1 MSEQTTTVAC
11 AGSQDLTPTS
21 VRRFGIFET
30 MTTKPK
36 VTLVTSS
43 AMPNLY
49 HGEEGLLDALA
60 ERGCDPQIKVWN
72 DPDVDWNEAGMV
84 IVRSVSDYPLQRD
97 TFLEWAKKV
106 PRILNHPD
114 ILEWN
119 THKTYL
125 RSLAKR
131 GLPTI
136 PTTWLEPEQNLSKH
150 QIHTRF
156 PASGEFIVKPAVSS
170 GVRDIGRYTTLSTPQ
185 RQAAIAQVQ
194 QLLGEGRAVMVQRYL
209 EEIDTNGEIS
219 LVFFNGLVSHAV
231 VKRAQLH
238 PASVTDPSMHE
249 AVVTAQAA
257 DSVAWQWGQEIRRN
271 LHAYVKER
279 IGRDEQFLFNRVDL
293 VPDGKG
299 SFLVMEVSLVDADL
313 YLGATPDALGN
324 FADAISVR
332 AHW

>member
-1 MSEQTTTVAC
+1 M
-11 AGSQDLTPTS
+11 P
-21 VRRFGIFET
+21 GIFGR

-36 VTLVTSS
+36 VTLATSS
-43 AMPNLY
+43 VMPNLY

-60 ERGCDPQIKVWN
+60 ERGCDPSIKIWN
-72 DPDVDWNEAGMV
+72 DPDVDWTDAGTV
-84 IVRSVSDYPLQRD
+84 IVRSVSDYPLQRQA
-97 TFLEWAKKV
+97 FLEWTKKV

-125 RSLAKR
+125 RSLEKR

-136 PTTWLEPEQNLSKH
+136 PTAWLEPEQNLSKH

-170 GVRDIGRYTTLSTPQ
+170 GVRDIGRYTTLSTAQ

-194 QLLGEGRAVMVQRYL
+194 QLLGAGRTVMLQRYL
-209 EEIDTNGEIS
+209 EEIDTHGEIS

-231 VKRAQLH
+231 EKRAVLH
-238 PASVTDPSMHE
+238 PATITEPTMHE
-249 AVVTAQAA
+249 AVVTAEAA
-257 DSVAWQWGQEIRRN
+257 DHIAWQWGERIRRV
-271 LHAYVKER
+271 LHAYVRER
-279 IGRDEQFLFNRVDL
+279 IGRDEQFLFNRVDI
-293 VPDGKG
+293 VPDDEG
-299 SFLVMEVSLVDADL
+299 SFRVMEVSLVDADL
-313 YLGATPDALGN
+313 YLAATPEALGN

>member
-1 MSEQTTTVAC
+1 MT
-11 AGSQDLTPTS
+11 
-21 VRRFGIFET
+21 GIFGG
-30 MTTKPK
+30 MTSKPR
-36 VTLVTSS
+36 VTLATSS
-43 AMPNLY
+43 AMPKLY

-60 ERGCDPQIKVWN
+60 ERGCDPSIKVWN
-72 DPDVDWNEAGMV
+72 DPDVDWGDAGTV
-84 IVRSVSDYPLQRD
+84 VVRSVSDYPLQRD
-97 TFLEWAKKV
+97 AFLEWTKRV

-114 ILEWN
+114 ILQWN

-170 GVRDIGRYTTLSTPQ
+170 GVRDIGRYTTLSTSQ

-194 QLLGEGRAVMVQRYL
+194 QLLGEGRTVMLQRYL
-209 EEIDTNGEIS
+209 EEIDTHGEIS

-231 VKRAQLH
+231 EKRAVLH
-238 PASVTDPSMHE
+238 PASITEPRMHE
-249 AVVTAQAA
+249 AVVTAEPA
-257 DSVAWQWGQEIRRN
+257 DHIAWKWGEEIRRV
-271 LHAYVKER
+271 LHAYVRER
-279 IGRDEQFLFNRVDL
+279 IGRDEQFLFNRVDI
-293 VPDGKG
+293 VPDGLG
-299 SFLVMEVSLVDADL
+299 SFRVMEVSLVDADL
-313 YLGATPDALGN
+313 YLSATPEALGN
-324 FADAISVR
+324 FADAISMR

>member
-1 MSEQTTTVAC
+1 M
-11 AGSQDLTPTS
+11 P
-21 VRRFGIFET
+21 GIFER

-36 VTLVTSS
+36 VTLATSS

-60 ERGCDPQIKVWN
+60 ERGCDPSIKIWN
-72 DPDVDWNEAGMV
+72 DPDVDWTDAGTV
-84 IVRSVSDYPLQRD
+84 IVRSVSDYPLQRQA
-97 TFLEWAKKV
+97 FLEWTKKV

-125 RSLAKR
+125 RSLEKR

-136 PTTWLEPEQNLSKH
+136 PTAWLEPEQNLSKH

-156 PASGEFIVKPAVSS
+156 PASGDFIVKPAVSS
-170 GVRDIGRYTTLSTPQ
+170 GVRDIGRYTTLSTAQ

-194 QLLGEGRAVMVQRYL
+194 QLLGAGRTVMLQRYL
-209 EEIDTNGEIS
+209 EEIDTHGEIS

-231 VKRAQLH
+231 EKRAVLH
-238 PASVTDPSMHE
+238 PATITEPTMHE
-249 AVVTAQAA
+249 AVVTAEAA
-257 DSVAWQWGQEIRRN
+257 DHIAWQWGERIRRV
-271 LHAYVKER
+271 LHAYVRER
-279 IGRDEQFLFNRVDL
+279 IGRDEQFLFNRVDI
-293 VPDGKG
+293 VPDDEG
-299 SFLVMEVSLVDADL
+299 SFRVMEVSLVDADL
-313 YLGATPDALGN
+313 YLAATPEALGN

>member
-1 MSEQTTTVAC
+1 
-11 AGSQDLTPTS
+11 
-21 VRRFGIFET
+21 

-36 VTLVTSS
+36 VTLATSS
-43 AMPNLY
+43 AMSNLY

-60 ERGCDPQIKVWN
+60 ERGCDPSIKIWN
-72 DPDVDWNEAGMV
+72 DPDVDWTDAGTV
-84 IVRSVSDYPLQRD
+84 IVRSVSDYPLQRQA
-97 TFLEWAKKV
+97 FLEWTKKV

-125 RSLAKR
+125 RSLEKR

-136 PTTWLEPEQNLSKH
+136 PTAWLEPEQNLSKH

-170 GVRDIGRYTTLSTPQ
+170 GVRDIGRYTTVSTAQ

-194 QLLGEGRAVMVQRYL
+194 QLLGAGRTVMLQRYL
-209 EEIDTNGEIS
+209 EEIDTHGEIS

-231 VKRAQLH
+231 EKRAVLH
-238 PASVTDPSMHE
+238 PATITEPTMHE
-249 AVVTAQAA
+249 AVVTAEAA
-257 DSVAWQWGQEIRRN
+257 DHIAWQWGERIRRV
-271 LHAYVKER
+271 LHAYVRER
-279 IGRDEQFLFNRVDL
+279 IGRDEQFLFNRVDI
-293 VPDGKG
+293 VPDDEG
-299 SFLVMEVSLVDADL
+299 SFRVMEVSLVDADL
-313 YLGATPDALGN
+313 YLAATPEALGN

>member
-1 MSEQTTTVAC
+1 M
-11 AGSQDLTPTS
+11 P
-21 VRRFGIFET
+21 GIFER

-36 VTLVTSS
+36 VTLATSS

-60 ERGCDPQIKVWN
+60 ERGCDPSIKIWN
-72 DPDVDWNEAGMV
+72 DPDVDWTDAGTV
-84 IVRSVSDYPLQRD
+84 IVRSVSDYPLQRQA
-97 TFLEWAKKV
+97 FLEWTKKV

-125 RSLAKR
+125 RSLEKR

-136 PTTWLEPEQNLSKH
+136 PTAWLEPEQNLSKH

-170 GVRDIGRYTTLSTPQ
+170 GVRDIGRYTTVSTAQ

-194 QLLGEGRAVMVQRYL
+194 QLLGAGRTVMLQRYL
-209 EEIDTNGEIS
+209 EEIDTHGEIS

-231 VKRAQLH
+231 EKRAVLH
-238 PASVTDPSMHE
+238 PATITESTMHE
-249 AVVTAQAA
+249 AVVTAEAA
-257 DSVAWQWGQEIRRN
+257 DHIAWQWGERIRRV
-271 LHAYVKER
+271 LHAYVRER
-279 IGRDEQFLFNRVDL
+279 IGRDEQFLFNRVDI
-293 VPDGKG
+293 VPDDEG
-299 SFLVMEVSLVDADL
+299 SFRVMEVSLVDADL
-313 YLGATPDALGN
+313 YLAATPEALGN
-324 FADAISVR
+324 FADAIAVR

>member
-1 MSEQTTTVAC
+1 M
-11 AGSQDLTPTS
+11 P
-21 VRRFGIFET
+21 GIFGR

-36 VTLVTSS
+36 VTLATSS
-43 AMPNLY
+43 VMPNLY

-60 ERGCDPQIKVWN
+60 ERGCDPSIKIWN
-72 DPDVDWNEAGMV
+72 DPDVDWTDAGTV
-84 IVRSVSDYPLQRD
+84 IVRSVSDYPLQRQA
-97 TFLEWAKKV
+97 FLEWTKKV

-125 RSLAKR
+125 RSLEKR

-136 PTTWLEPEQNLSKH
+136 PTAWLEPEQNLSKH

-170 GVRDIGRYTTLSTPQ
+170 GVRDIGRYTTVSTAQ

-194 QLLGEGRAVMVQRYL
+194 QLLGAGRTVMLQRYL
-209 EEIDTNGEIS
+209 EEIDTHGEIS

-231 VKRAQLH
+231 EKRAVLH
-238 PASVTDPSMHE
+238 PATITESTMHE
-249 AVVTAQAA
+249 AVVTAEAA
-257 DSVAWQWGQEIRRN
+257 DHIAWQWGERIRRV
-271 LHAYVKER
+271 LHAYVRER
-279 IGRDEQFLFNRVDL
+279 IGRDEQFLFNRVDI
-293 VPDGKG
+293 VPDDEG
-299 SFLVMEVSLVDADL
+299 SFRVMEVSLVDADL
-313 YLGATPDALGN
+313 YLAATPEALGN

>member
-1 MSEQTTTVAC
+1 M
-11 AGSQDLTPTS
+11 P
-21 VRRFGIFET
+21 GIFGR

-36 VTLVTSS
+36 VTLATSS
-43 AMPNLY
+43 VMPNLY

-60 ERGCDPQIKVWN
+60 ERGCDPSIKIWN
-72 DPDVDWNEAGMV
+72 DPDVDWTDAGTV
-84 IVRSVSDYPLQRD
+84 IVRSVSDYPLQRQA
-97 TFLEWAKKV
+97 FLEWTKKV

-125 RSLAKR
+125 RSLEKR

-136 PTTWLEPEQNLSKH
+136 PTAWLEPEQNLSKH

-170 GVRDIGRYTTLSTPQ
+170 GVRDIGRYTTVSTAQ

-194 QLLGEGRAVMVQRYL
+194 QLLGAGRTVMLQRYL
-209 EEIDTNGEIS
+209 EEIDTHGEIS

-231 VKRAQLH
+231 EKRAVLH
-238 PASVTDPSMHE
+238 PATITESTMHE
-249 AVVTAQAA
+249 AVVTAEAA
-257 DSVAWQWGQEIRRN
+257 DHIAWQWGERIRRV
-271 LHAYVKER
+271 LHAYVRER
-279 IGRDEQFLFNRVDL
+279 IGRDEQFLFNRVDI
-293 VPDGKG
+293 VPDDEG
-299 SFLVMEVSLVDADL
+299 SFRVMEVSLVDADL
-313 YLGATPDALGN
+313 YLSATPEALGN

>member
-1 MSEQTTTVAC
+1 M
-11 AGSQDLTPTS
+11 P
-21 VRRFGIFET
+21 GIFER

-36 VTLVTSS
+36 VTLATSS
-43 AMPNLY
+43 AMSNLY

-60 ERGCDPQIKVWN
+60 ERGCDPSIKIWN
-72 DPDVDWNEAGMV
+72 DPDVDWTDAGTV
-84 IVRSVSDYPLQRD
+84 IVRSVSDYPLQRQA
-97 TFLEWAKKV
+97 FLEWTKKV

-125 RSLAKR
+125 RSLEKR

-136 PTTWLEPEQNLSKH
+136 PTAWLEPEQNLSKH

-170 GVRDIGRYTTLSTPQ
+170 GVRDIGRYTTVSTAQ

-194 QLLGEGRAVMVQRYL
+194 QLLGAGRTVMLQRYL
-209 EEIDTNGEIS
+209 EEIDTHGEIS

-231 VKRAQLH
+231 EKRAVLH
-238 PASVTDPSMHE
+238 PATITESTMHE
-249 AVVTAQAA
+249 AVVTAEAA
-257 DSVAWQWGQEIRRN
+257 DHIAWQWGEQIRRV
-271 LHAYVKER
+271 LHSYVRER
-279 IGRDEQFLFNRVDL
+279 IGRDEQFLFNRVDI
-293 VPDGKG
+293 VPDDEG
-299 SFLVMEVSLVDADL
+299 SFRVMEVSLVDADL
-313 YLGATPDALGN
+313 YLAATPEALDN

>member
-1 MSEQTTTVAC
+1 M
-11 AGSQDLTPTS
+11 G
-21 VRRFGIFET
+21 RRAHARSDRGIVFLMT
-30 MTTKPK
+30 MKPK

-43 AMPNLY
+43 AMPHLY
-49 HGEEGLLDALA
+49 RGEEGILDALA

-72 DPDVDWNEAGMV
+72 DPEVDWSQAGMV
-84 IVRSVSDYPLQRD
+84 VVRSVSDYPLQRD
-97 TFLEWAKKV
+97 AFLEWSKRV

-119 THKTYL
+119 SHKTYL

-136 PTTWLEPEQNLSKH
+136 PTIWLEPEQKLSKH

-170 GVRDIGRYTTLSTPQ
+170 GVRDIGRYTTVSTQQ
-185 RQAAIAQVQ
+185 RQAAITQVRN
-194 QLLGEGRAVMVQRYL
+194 LLDEGRAVMLQRYV
-209 EEIDTNGEIS
+209 EEIDTHGEIS

-231 VKRAQLH
+231 EKRAVLH
-238 PASVTDPSMHE
+238 PASVTEATMHE
-249 AVVTAQAA
+249 AVVTAEPA
-257 DSVAWQWGQEIRRN
+257 DTVAWQWGEKIRQV
-271 LHAYVKER
+271 LHAYVRER
-279 IGRDEQFLFNRVDL
+279 LGRDEQFLFNRVDI
-293 VPDGKG
+293 VPDGRG

-324 FADAISVR
+324 FADAIAVR

>member
-1 MSEQTTTVAC
+1 M
-11 AGSQDLTPTS
+11 P
-21 VRRFGIFET
+21 GIFER

-36 VTLVTSS
+36 VTLATSS
-43 AMPNLY
+43 AMSNLY

-60 ERGCDPQIKVWN
+60 ERGCDPSIKIWN
-72 DPDVDWNEAGMV
+72 DPDVDWTDAGTV
-84 IVRSVSDYPLQRD
+84 IVRSVSDYPLQRQA
-97 TFLEWAKKV
+97 FLEWTKKV

-125 RSLAKR
+125 RSLEKR

-136 PTTWLEPEQNLSKH
+136 PTAWLEPEQNLSKH

-170 GVRDIGRYTTLSTPQ
+170 GVRDIGRYTTVSTAQ

-194 QLLGEGRAVMVQRYL
+194 QLLGAGRTVMLQRYL
-209 EEIDTNGEIS
+209 EEIDTHGEIS

-231 VKRAQLH
+231 EKRAVLH
-238 PASVTDPSMHE
+238 PATITEPTMHE
-249 AVVTAQAA
+249 AVVTAEAA
-257 DSVAWQWGQEIRRN
+257 DHIAWQWGEQIRRV
-271 LHAYVKER
+271 LHAYVRER
-279 IGRDEQFLFNRVDL
+279 IGRDEQFLFNRVDI
-293 VPDGKG
+293 VPDDEG
-299 SFLVMEVSLVDADL
+299 SFRVMEVSLVDADL
-313 YLGATPDALGN
+313 YLAATPEALGN
-324 FADAISVR
+324 FADAIAVR